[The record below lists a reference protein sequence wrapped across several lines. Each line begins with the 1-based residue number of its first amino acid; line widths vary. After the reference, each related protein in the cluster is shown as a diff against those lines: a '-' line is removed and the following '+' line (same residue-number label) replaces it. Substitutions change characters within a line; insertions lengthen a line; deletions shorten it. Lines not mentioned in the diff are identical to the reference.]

1 MVAKKKNEKTKTSRP
16 NASIWKL
23 ANERLMADVA
33 VKNLIKAE
41 VELSVLLEVKRDNG
55 ITKELV
61 EKMKVHSNYK
71 SYAEEVRN
79 KARKGFGLEKEE
91 TNIVTCDLL
100 NDINVSTD
108 NKEEIE

>member
-1 MVAKKKNEKTKTSRP
+1 MAAKKKNEKTKTSRP
-16 NASIWKL
+16 NASIWNL
-23 ANERLMADVA
+23 VDERLMADVA

-61 EKMKVHSNYK
+61 EKMKDDNTYK
-71 SYAEEVRN
+71 TYANEVRN

-91 TNIVTCDLL
+91 TNKITCDLL
-100 NDINVSTD
+100 NEINISTN
-108 NKEEIE
+108 NKEETE

>member
-79 KARKGFGLEKEE
+79 KARKGFGLDKDE
-91 TNIVTCDLL
+91 TSNLICDLL
-100 NDINVSTD
+100 N
-108 NKEEIE
+108 EIKISEDTEK

>member
-1 MVAKKKNEKTKTSRP
+1 MVAKKENKKAIRP

-61 EKMKVHSNYK
+61 EKMKDDNTYK
-71 SYAEEVRN
+71 TYANEVRN
-79 KARKGFGLEKEE
+79 KARKGFGLDEEE
-91 TNIVTCDLL
+91 TNKPTCDLL
-100 NDINVSTD
+100 NEISISED
-108 NKEEIE
+108 NN